1 MSLDNGDKQLAKK
14 EDIFKTLTDLNKFYQ
29 KS

>member
-14 EDIFKTLTDLNKFYQ
+14 GDIFQTLTGLKFYQ